1 LESSLD
7 LAALRAFI
15 ASHIEN
21 YEQLEVLLLLNRRRQ
36 SVSAAAV
43 AAELKLEESE
53 VGQALRALESRH
65 LLADDDAYLAR
76 RGIYATGFLVS
87 DQGVELLARAYDEHR
102 IKLIQLMNANA
113 LERAKMIALRKFAEG
128 FRLGGS
134 KKDG

>member
-1 LESSLD
+1 MESSLD

-36 SVSAAAV
+36 SVSAVAV

-53 VGQALRALESRH
+53 VSQALRALESRH
-65 LLADDDAYLAR
+65 LLADNDAG
-76 RGIYATGFLVS
+76 RGKMFRFSPKTAELL
-87 DQGVELLARAYDEHR
+87 QGVELLARAYDEHR

>member
-65 LLADDDAYLAR
+65 LLADDDAGLGKMFRFSPKTAE
-76 RGIYATGFLVS
+76 LL
-87 DQGVELLARAYDEHR
+87 QGVELLARAYDEHR